1 MSQEPATVH
10 PINSGATAA
19 QQQPTE
25 IKTDKPERTRVKPH
39 FTLPTDRIVPEKQ
52 LTLLRAYD
60 AASDHG
66 KKAVKINDVAD
77 ASKISGTTIS
87 LANGFFLEIGL
98 IQKSDAGFVPSEEVS
113 AFAMA
118 HQWGPETAAHKLAPV
133 IRRSWFAE
141 RVMPTILVDRA
152 RENELIDSLLLA
164 AGVGQDF
171 RPRARILL
179 DWLVLAGIAERDG
192 EFLRRGPIATA
203 GAPAA
208 PTAVSQQE
216 RLPIAPELRDAS
228 PQRDGQVR
236 SSVNSAFTQM
246 TGGSV
251 QFNISVKVD
260 MTEFANWPPDL
271 VTAFFGGIAQVLSAK
286 AAVEKAASKD
296 E

>member
-1 MSQEPATVH
+1 
-10 PINSGATAA
+10 
-19 QQQPTE
+19 
-25 IKTDKPERTRVKPH
+25 
-39 FTLPTDRIVPEKQ
+39 LPTDRIVPEKQ

-60 AASDHG
+60 AASGHS
-66 KKAVKINDVAD
+66 KKPVKIKDVAE
-77 ASKISGTTIS
+77 AAKISDTTIS

-118 HQWGPETAAHKLAPV
+118 HTWGPETAPHKLAPL
-133 IRRSWFAE
+133 IRQSWFAE
-141 RVMPTILVDRA
+141 KVMPKILVDRA
-152 RENELIDSLLLA
+152 HENELIDTLLLA

-179 DWLVLAGIAERDG
+179 DWLVLSGVAERDG
-192 EFLRRGPIATA
+192 DFLRRGSNAAP
-203 GAPAA
+203 GAAAA
-208 PTAVSQQE
+208 PTTVSPQE
-216 RLPIAPELRDAS
+216 KLPIAPELRDTS
-228 PQRDGQVR
+228 PRDGQAR

-296 E
+296 D